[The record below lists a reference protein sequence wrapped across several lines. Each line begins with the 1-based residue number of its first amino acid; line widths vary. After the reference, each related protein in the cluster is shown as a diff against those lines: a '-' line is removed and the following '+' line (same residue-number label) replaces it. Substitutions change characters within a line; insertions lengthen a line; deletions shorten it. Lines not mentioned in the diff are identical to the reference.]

1 MTFLSNLSSLMKLPA
16 GWWKK
21 IVLFGLAAF
30 FTNVGVDHFV
40 NPEFYLSIM
49 PPAFPLH
56 LEAVY
61 ISGFFEVLGGVGVLI
76 PRLRKIAGW
85 GLVALL
91 VAVYPANIYMAI
103 TPGAFPEASVAL
115 LYVRLVFQFL
125 FFYWAFSVTRPAYNG
140 GDN

>member
-30 FTNVGVDHFV
+30 FINVGVDHFV

-49 PPAFPLH
+49 PPAFPFH